1 MPLSPISV
9 EHGLEGPHDIE
20 GLSAAL
26 CVVTLEFGIRLRAVQ
41 GELKT

>member
-1 MPLSPISV
+1 MPLSPMPV

-20 GLSAAL
+20 GLSVGL
-26 CVVTLEFGIRLRAVQ
+26 FVVTLEFGIRLRAVQ